1 MAGTGVPWDPELF
14 SGPALA
20 TIEDRRQATLT
31 AVAFFDGLLTG
42 EIEPLLGS
50 FAGEPDV
57 HHPVRGHIRGAE
69 AFARFAADTTAWLA
83 EHDVTVED
91 GEFLLTS
98 AVGVEEFLLR
108 PGGGRDVPLALAAD
122 LDAEGHMVTLR
133 MYCGGAA
140 QPPLLAPAPALRA
153 PDVIGAYLRAR
164 ATGGV
169 DAALATFEPEGSV
182 RDGALHRG
190 PGELRTLFAGAGPTA
205 LELCAVTD
213 DGRVCALEYNRRDR
227 AGLAVHVRGDSGRLA
242 AVRVYDS

>member
-140 QPPLLAPAPALRA
+140 PPPLLGPAPPPRA
-153 PDVIGAYLRAR
+153 PGVVGAHPRAPPAR
-164 ATGGV
+164 GAG
-169 DAALATFEPEGSV
+169 AAPPPVAP
-182 RDGALHRG
+182 RG
-190 PGELRTLFAGAGPTA
+190 PPPARPPPP
-205 LELCAVTD
+205 
-213 DGRVCALEYNRRDR
+213 
-227 AGLAVHVRGDSGRLA
+227 
-242 AVRVYDS
+242 